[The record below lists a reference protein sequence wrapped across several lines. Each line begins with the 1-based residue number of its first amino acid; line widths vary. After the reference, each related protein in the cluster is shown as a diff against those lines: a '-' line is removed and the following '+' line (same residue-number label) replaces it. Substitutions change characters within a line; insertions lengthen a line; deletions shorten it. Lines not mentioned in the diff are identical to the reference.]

1 MSDPSADWLSAALEC
16 LAHGKAC
23 ILVTVAAT
31 EGSAPREAGTKMLVH
46 LDGIAGS
53 VGGGHLEFKAVAEA
67 RSLLQTFAAPRAGLV
82 DFALGPSLGQCCG
95 GRVTLLFETLTAGAL
110 PWLQAWQ
117 QAPGHQTP
125 GHQTQGHQAP
135 AERVL
140 LTRLSPLTKLVLE
153 PGVPGFECGA
163 DLSAALT
170 TLARS
175 EVPAV
180 LFDRGGEAPCYLLER
195 MVDSRQDLYL
205 FGDGH
210 VARALVGILA
220 LLPYR
225 IRWIDARADVFPE
238 VLPPNVETDCSG
250 FPRYEV
256 KDAPRDCFY
265 LVMTHSHAADL
276 EICDRILARGDFG
289 YLGLIGSDTKR
300 TSFLRRLRA
309 RGHGEAMLNRL
320 VCPIGLPQITGKAP
334 ASIAVAVAGE
344 LLARSEAI
352 ARDRVAAASAA
363 GGEGVRG
370 PQMNTGS

>member
-1 MSDPSADWLSAALEC
+1 MSDPSPDWLSAALTC
-16 LAHGKAC
+16 LARGKAC

-53 VGGGHLEFKAVAEA
+53 VGGGHLEFKAVTEA
-67 RSLLQTFAAPRAGLV
+67 RSLLQTFAVPRAELV

-110 PWLQAWQ
+110 PWLQAWH

-125 GHQTQGHQAP
+125 Q
-135 AERVL
+135 ERVL
-140 LTRLSPLTKLVLE
+140 MTRRSPLTKLVLE
-153 PGVPGFECGA
+153 PGAPAVEIGA
-163 DLSAALT
+163 DLPAALA

-175 EVPAV
+175 ETPAV
-180 LFDRGGEAPCYLLER
+180 LFHHGGDAPCYLLER
-195 MVDSRQDLYL
+195 MVDSRQELYL
-205 FGDGH
+205 FGAGH

-225 IRWIDARADVFPE
+225 IRWIDARADMFPE

-250 FPRYEV
+250 SPRYEV
-256 KDAPRDCFY
+256 KDAPRGCFY
-265 LVMTHSHAADL
+265 LVMTHSHATDL

-320 VCPIGLPQITGKAP
+320 VCPIGLPQITGKEP
-334 ASIAVAVAGE
+334 ASIAVAVAGQ
-344 LLARSEAI
+344 LLARSEAM
-352 ARDRVAAASAA
+352 ARDRVAASSGRANL
-363 GGEGVRG
+363 RG
-370 PQMNTGS
+370 PQMNGRS

>member
-1 MSDPSADWLSAALEC
+1 MSDPSPDWLSAALTC
-16 LAHGKAC
+16 LARGKAC
-23 ILVTVAAT
+23 IMVTVAAT
-31 EGSAPREAGTKMLVH
+31 EGSAPREAGAKMLVH

-67 RSLLQTFAAPRAGLV
+67 RSLLQTFAAPRAELV
-82 DFALGPSLGQCCG
+82 EFALGPSLGQCCG

-110 PWLQAWQ
+110 PWLQAW
-117 QAPGHQTP
+117 HQTP
-125 GHQTQGHQAP
+125 G
-135 AERVL
+135 ERVL
-140 LTRLSPLTKLVLE
+140 VTRMSPLTKLVVE
-153 PGVPGFECGA
+153 PGTPAVEIGA
-163 DLSAALT
+163 DLSTALA

-175 EVPAV
+175 ETPAV
-180 LFDRGGEAPCYLLER
+180 LFDHGGEGPCYLLER
-195 MVDSRQDLYL
+195 MVDSRQELYL
-205 FGDGH
+205 FGAGH

-225 IRWIDARADVFPE
+225 IRWIDARADMFPE

-250 FPRYEV
+250 SPRYEV
-256 KDAPRDCFY
+256 KNAPCGCFY
-265 LVMTHSHAADL
+265 LVMTHSHATDL

-320 VCPIGLPQITGKAP
+320 VCPIGLPQITGKEP

-344 LLARSEAI
+344 LLACSEAI
-352 ARDRVAAASAA
+352 ARDRVAASSARASL
-363 GGEGVRG
+363 RG
-370 PQMNTGS
+370 PQVNTRS

>member
-1 MSDPSADWLSAALEC
+1 MCWPNAVNAAKARRR
-16 LAHGKAC
+16 AHGTTC
-23 ILVTVAAT
+23 IAAYG
-31 EGSAPREAGTKMLVH
+31 EIDEP
-46 LDGIAGS
+46 
-53 VGGGHLEFKAVAEA
+53 
-67 RSLLQTFAAPRAGLV
+67 APRAGLV

-110 PWLQAWQ
+110 PWLQAWH
-117 QAPGHQTP
+117 QAPG
-125 GHQTQGHQAP
+125 
-135 AERVL
+135 ERVL

-205 FGDGH
+205 FGAGH

-225 IRWIDARADVFPE
+225 IRWIDARADMFPE

-256 KDAPRDCFY
+256 RDAPRDCFY

-309 RGHGEAMLNRL
+309 RGHGEATLNRL

-352 ARDRVAAASAA
+352 ARDRVAAASDA

>member
-1 MSDPSADWLSAALEC
+1 MSDPSPDWLSAALTC
-16 LAHGKAC
+16 LARGKAC

-31 EGSAPREAGTKMLVH
+31 QGSAPREAGTKMLVH

-67 RSLLQTFAAPRAGLV
+67 RSLLQTFAAPRAELV
-82 DFALGPSLGQCCG
+82 EFALGPSLGQCCG
-95 GRVTLLFETLTAGAL
+95 GRVTLLFETLTEGAL

-117 QAPGHQTP
+117 TP
-125 GHQTQGHQAP
+125 G
-135 AERVL
+135 ERVL
-140 LTRLSPLTKLVLE
+140 LTRMSPLTKLVLE
-153 PGVPGFECGA
+153 PGAPAIESGA
-163 DLSAALT
+163 DLSAALAL
-170 TLARS
+170 LARS
-175 EVPAV
+175 ETPAV
-180 LFDRGGEAPCYLLER
+180 LFDRGGDAPCYLLER
-195 MVDSRQDLYL
+195 MVDSRQELYL
-205 FGDGH
+205 FGAGH

-225 IRWIDARADVFPE
+225 IRWIDARADMFPE

-250 FPRYEV
+250 SPRYEV
-256 KDAPRDCFY
+256 KNAPCGCFY
-265 LVMTHSHAADL
+265 LVMTHSHATDL

-320 VCPIGLPQITGKAP
+320 VCPIGLPQITGKEP

-344 LLARSEAI
+344 LLACSEAI
-352 ARDRVAAASAA
+352 ARDRVAVASSRA
-363 GGEGVRG
+363 GLRG
-370 PQMNTGS
+370 PQMNSRS